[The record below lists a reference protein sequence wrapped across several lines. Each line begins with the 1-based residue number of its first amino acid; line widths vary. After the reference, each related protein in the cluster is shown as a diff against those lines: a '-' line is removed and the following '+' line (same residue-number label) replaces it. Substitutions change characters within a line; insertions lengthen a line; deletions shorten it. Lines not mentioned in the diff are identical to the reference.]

1 MCEKSFDKMA
11 AAAAAVEDLT
21 MQVPVASLY
30 FDAFEDKNWNSC

>member
-1 MCEKSFDKMA
+1 MCEKSVDKM

-30 FDAFEDKNWNSC
+30 FDAFEDKYWNSC

>member
-11 AAAAAVEDLT
+11 EAAVEDLT